1 MVHGGAVLAF
11 GRRFGRRG
19 GWARAYVGASSGS
32 CGPGGQP
39 SRGAGNSAV
48 PGGSSCGILARCR
61 EAEMAAGA
69 MVRITARAMAGRYTR
84 EVPGGGSGGGVRRR
98 RRAAELRGSPGGLWV
113 RAALGGR
120 CWGGGALSRGRALR
134 GALRVG
140 PLERRSTVG
149 IMSLVVA
156 GG

>member
-1 MVHGGAVLAF
+1 M
-11 GRRFGRRG
+11 
-19 GWARAYVGASSGS
+19 
-32 CGPGGQP
+32 
-39 SRGAGNSAV
+39 

-69 MVRITARAMAGRYTR
+69 MVRITARAVAGRHTR
-84 EVPGGGSGGGVRRR
+84 EVSGGGVRRR

-134 GALRVG
+134 GALRVE